1 MTSCTNAI
9 ISVFCMYCLC
19 DIWHLF
25 FLYEPFYVNCLFQ
38 VTDADVQRLREAV
51 LPSPSAFLD
60 DMQNFAC
67 IPRNIN
73 NEDTPLVCIMHLL
86 HINCPVY

>member
-1 MTSCTNAI
+1 MTFGIC
-9 ISVFCMYCLC
+9 
-19 DIWHLF
+19 F